1 MSRKGTEI
9 TLKQKAKDEERIKK
23 KSIKLVRDMHHNNA
37 TTQKPG
43 WEGNR
48 VISLLTNTDN
58 VVVNAETVGRSSHL
72 SVIRAQGGQYEKEAR
87 EMETSGGAFEGH
99 WKWLALQDHQERGK
113 SIRSSC
119 LKSWEHD
126 MFYYL
131 LLV

>member
-9 TLKQKAKDEERIKK
+9 TLKQKAKDEERIKE

-37 TTQKPG
+37 TTQKRK
-43 WEGNR
+43 ED
-48 VISLLTNTDN
+48 STKKK
-58 VVVNAETVGRSSHL
+58 
-72 SVIRAQGGQYEKEAR
+72 QEKWKQ
-87 EMETSGGAFEGH
+87 GGAFEGH

-113 SIRSSC
+113 SFRSSC